1 MIENVAEKCLIV
13 GVSDSKVVSNLEFFD
28 LSSENFHLIR
38 RVPISE
44 LFDDLQKR
52 VPIHASSAQE
62 ITKLSLAGTE
72 LTLYL
77 LSGVSLTLTL
87 TFGTTDLGARSL
99 SFKLLTAMTPP
110 FEHLIDRYES
120 LFDSDFIP
128 DQLEEYHPW
137 KPLVA
142 KPQFLSATIKIN
154 SQVDIL
160 DIEVSE
166 DGKTVFL
173 VKEANN
179 LGGTKNYLMLIQ
191 NNYRRGT
198 PYKYS

>member
-1 MIENVAEKCLIV
+1 M
-13 GVSDSKVVSNLEFFD
+13 SDSKAVSNIEFFD
-28 LSSENFHLIR
+28 LSTKGFQLIR

-44 LFDDLQKR
+44 LFEDLKKR

-62 ITKLSLAGTE
+62 ITKLNLSGTE

-87 TFGTTDLGARSL
+87 TFSTTDLGTRSL
-99 SFKLLTAMTPP
+99 SFKLLTAMSPP

-142 KPQFLSATIKIN
+142 KPQFLSATININ
-154 SQVDIL
+154 TQVEIL
-160 DIEVSE
+160 EVHITE
-166 DGKTVFL
+166 DGKIVFL
-173 VKEANN
+173 IKEANN
-179 LGGTKNYLMLIQ
+179 LGGTKNYLVLV
-191 NNYRRGT
+191 
-198 PYKYS
+198 

>member
-1 MIENVAEKCLIV
+1 MIEHVAEKCLIV
-13 GVSDSKVVSNLEFFD
+13 GVSDSKAVSNLEFFD
-28 LSSENFHLIR
+28 LSSEIFQLIC
-38 RVPISE
+38 RVTISD
-44 LFDDLQKR
+44 LFEDLQKR
-52 VPIHASSAQE
+52 VPIHTSSAQE

-72 LTLYL
+72 ITLHL

-87 TFGTTDLGARSL
+87 TFGTTDLGTRFL
-99 SFKLLTAMTPP
+99 SFKLLTPMTPP

-137 KPLVA
+137 KPLVG
-142 KPQFLSATIKIN
+142 KPQFLSATININ

-160 DIEVSE
+160 DIHVSE

-173 VKEANN
+173 IKEVNN

-191 NNYRRGT
+191 NNYRRGA

>member
-1 MIENVAEKCLIV
+1 V
-13 GVSDSKVVSNLEFFD
+13 
-28 LSSENFHLIR
+28 
-38 RVPISE
+38 
-44 LFDDLQKR
+44 
-52 VPIHASSAQE
+52 
-62 ITKLSLAGTE
+62 
-72 LTLYL
+72 
-77 LSGVSLTLTL
+77 
-87 TFGTTDLGARSL
+87 TFGTTDLGTRFL

-137 KPLVA
+137 KPLVG
-142 KPQFLSATIKIN
+142 KPQFLSATININ

-160 DIEVSE
+160 DIHVSE

-173 VKEANN
+173 IKEVNN

-191 NNYRRGT
+191 NNYRRGA